1 MTLTAGQAQTF
12 FLAEF
17 LSGETVANIIR
28 HNGTVRVFEVLGRKT
43 IQENLRRGEVSG
55 ALKEG
60 MMDEYERPGPIPL
73 GKIVC

>member
-1 MTLTAGQAQTF
+1 M
-12 FLAEF
+12 
-17 LSGETVANIIR
+17 ANIIR